1 MKLKYST
8 IHQIVI
14 IVLAL
19 LVVTTVATLLYLGY
33 DYYSIPVEERHFHSL
48 NLSFRASGI
57 VGHGLGIIGST
68 FIIVG
73 VFSYMFRKRL
83 RIFSRVGILKH
94 WLEFHIFLCTLGPFL
109 ILFHT
114 TFKFGG
120 IVAVSFW
127 SMVAVFLSGIAGR
140 YIYLQIPRSIE
151 GKELTLIEIE
161 EQKSEMNKQLRQS
174 VVLDE
179 SIYELIDIIPD
190 KEGRNFGFWAKS
202 TEEKTALRRMK
213 NELSQQAV
221 PREKVRE
228 IVHMFNSQ
236 LALKRRIQRLAT
248 MQKLFSYW
256 HVAHLPFALIM
267 LVVMIIHIVVAITF
281 GYKWIF

>member
-1 MKLKYST
+1 MSLKYST

-14 IVLAL
+14 IVLVL
-19 LVVTTVATLLYLGY
+19 LVSITVATLLYLGY
-33 DYYSIPVEERHFHSL
+33 DYYSIPFEERHFHSL
-48 NLSFRASGI
+48 NQTFKASGI

-73 VFSYMFRKRL
+73 VFSYMLRKRL
-83 RIFSRVGILKH
+83 RLFSRVGILKH
-94 WLEFHIFLCTLGPFL
+94 WLEFHIFLCTLGPIL

-161 EQKSEMNKQLRQS
+161 EQKSEMNKQLRRS

-179 SIYELIDIIPD
+179 SIYELIDTIPG
-190 KEGRNFGFWAKS
+190 KQGENSGFWAKS
-202 TEEKTALRRMK
+202 SEERTALSRIK
-213 NELSQQAV
+213 IELSQQAI

-228 IVHMFNSQ
+228 IVHVFKNQ

>member
-1 MKLKYST
+1 MSLKYST

-14 IVLAL
+14 IVLVL
-19 LVVTTVATLLYLGY
+19 LVSITVATLLYLGY
-33 DYYSIPVEERHFHSL
+33 DYYSIPFEERHFHSL
-48 NLSFRASGI
+48 NQTFKASGI
-57 VGHGLGIIGST
+57 VGHGLGIIGSA

-73 VFSYMFRKRL
+73 VFSYMLRKRL
-83 RIFSRVGILKH
+83 RLFSRVGILKH
-94 WLEFHIFLCTLGPFL
+94 WLEFHIFLCTLGPIL

-161 EQKSEMNKQLRQS
+161 EQKIEMNKQLRRS

-179 SIYELIDIIPD
+179 SIYELIDTIPG
-190 KEGRNFGFWAKS
+190 KQGKNSGFWAKS
-202 TEEKTALRRMK
+202 SEERTALSRIK
-213 NELSQQAV
+213 IELSQQAI

-228 IVHMFNSQ
+228 IVHVFKNQ

>member
-1 MKLKYST
+1 MSLKYST

-14 IVLAL
+14 IVLVL
-19 LVVTTVATLLYLGY
+19 LVSITVATLLYLGY
-33 DYYSIPVEERHFHSL
+33 DYYSIPFEERHFHSL
-48 NLSFRASGI
+48 NQTFKASGI
-57 VGHGLGIIGST
+57 VGHGLGIIGSA

-73 VFSYMFRKRL
+73 VFSYMLRKRL
-83 RIFSRVGILKH
+83 RLFSRVGILKH
-94 WLEFHIFLCTLGPFL
+94 WLEFHIFLCTLGPIL

-161 EQKSEMNKQLRQS
+161 EQKSEMNKQLRRS

-179 SIYELIDIIPD
+179 SIYELIDTIPG
-190 KEGRNFGFWAKS
+190 KQGKNSGFWAKS
-202 TEEKTALRRMK
+202 SEERTALSRIK
-213 NELSQQAV
+213 IELSQQAI

-228 IVHMFNSQ
+228 IVHVFKNQ

>member
-1 MKLKYST
+1 MKLKYNT
-8 IHQIVI
+8 IHQLVI
-14 IVLAL
+14 FALAL
-19 LVVTTVATLLYLGY
+19 LVAATVATLLYLGY
-33 DYYSIPVEERHFHSL
+33 DYYSIPIEERHFHSL
-48 NLSFRASGI
+48 NQSFKASGV

-68 FIIVG
+68 LIIVG
-73 VFSYMFRKRL
+73 VFSYMLRKRL
-83 RIFSRVGILKH
+83 RIFSRAGILKH

-161 EQKSEMNKQLRQS
+161 EQKAEMNKQLRQT

-179 SIYELIDIIPD
+179 SIYELIDATPGEQA
-190 KEGRNFGFWAKS
+190 KKFGLWGKS
-202 TEEKTALRRMK
+202 AEEKSALIRLRK
-213 NELSQQAV
+213 ELGQQAV

-228 IVHMFNSQ
+228 IVLIFKSQ